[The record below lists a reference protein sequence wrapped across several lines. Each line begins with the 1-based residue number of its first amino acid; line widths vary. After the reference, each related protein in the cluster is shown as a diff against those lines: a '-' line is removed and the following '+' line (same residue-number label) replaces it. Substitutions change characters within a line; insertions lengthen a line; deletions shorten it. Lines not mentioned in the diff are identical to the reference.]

1 MTEYEK
7 KFITLDGNSFATE
20 EGHITVYN
28 YSSITNEYVNST
40 DEYLMVGVGIPA
52 WSLSVE
58 PPHIPEGHIA
68 LARSDT
74 WTLVP
79 DYRGQTAYAKDGS
92 GSITVSTP
100 GELSEGYTLE
110 VPTTAFDL
118 WTKDGWVTDS
128 DKLSAAQIAEA
139 ENMQSALLNT
149 ATQAIAVWQTKL
161 LRGRQLTE
169 DEASALDL
177 WLDYIDRLETIN
189 IELAPDI
196 SWPETPNI

>member
-1 MTEYEK
+1 MINKY
-7 KFITLDGNSFATE
+7 IILDENGFAEE
-20 EGHITVYN
+20 EGYIKVYN
-28 YSSITNEYVNST
+28 YSYQEKEYIGTSE
-40 DEYLMVGVGIPA
+40 EYLPKGVGIPA
-52 WSLSVE
+52 NSLPIA
-58 PPHIPEGHIA
+58 PPQAGENTTVIVTDGA
-68 LARSDT
+68 
-74 WTLVP
+74 WTVVP
-79 DYRGQTAYAKDGS
+79 DYRGQKAYAKDGS

-100 GELSEGYTLE
+100 GKLAEDYTFD
-110 VPTTAFDL
+110 VPATTFDL
-118 WTKDGWVTDS
+118 WTEDGWVTDS

-189 IELAPDI
+189 TELAPDI
-196 SWPETPNI
+196 SWPEAPNI